1 MNRRLYFILPDVKSA
16 HSMMH
21 DLLLASLS
29 AKHIHFLANPSVQLG
44 DLPEATVSER
54 SELVDGWV
62 IGVWLGALIG
72 VAIGFLITW
81 FPLEAYSKPAPAII
95 ILICGIIGFIGGGLW
110 AGVVAS
116 HIPNHRIKPYKTQLE
131 QGKLLMILLVPFYR
145 IKEIR
150 QLVAKKHPEAVYGA
164 TFPTDHIIFP

>member
-29 AKHIHFLANPSVQLG
+29 AKRIHFLARPSVPLG

-62 IGVWLGALIG
+62 IGMGLGALIG

-81 FPLEAYSKPAPAII
+81 FPLWTYSKPTPVML

-110 AGVVAS
+110 AGMVAS
-116 HIPNHRIKPYKTQLE
+116 HVPNHRVKPYQTQLE
-131 QGKLLMILLVPFYR
+131 QGKVLMILLVPFYR

-150 QLVAKKHPEAVYGA
+150 KLVAKKHPEAVYGG
-164 TFPTDHIIFP
+164 TWPTDHVIFP